1 MRFWESVLISLIC
14 ALVLPVVFSTF
25 WFFKVRDEKKLNMTG
40 ETIRTRPPKI
50 LSGFF
55 LGFASIVLLGGISA
69 IILFLVYYSEDILAI
84 IILSAFTAV
93 FSGLSFLGYLSV
105 RFNYVILDDKGLI
118 VFRLFQKKKYY
129 LFEDISYVEGGNY
142 NSYIDSIGA
151 IVGYD
156 ENNKILFTINGLH
169 IGASAVA
176 NRLREHGVKEKRN
189 VQNKCN

>member
-40 ETIRTRPPKI
+40 ETICTRPPKI

-84 IILSAFTAV
+84 IILSAFTAI

-118 VFRLFQKKKYY
+118 VFRLFQKKKYF

-189 VQNKCN
+189 VQNKYN